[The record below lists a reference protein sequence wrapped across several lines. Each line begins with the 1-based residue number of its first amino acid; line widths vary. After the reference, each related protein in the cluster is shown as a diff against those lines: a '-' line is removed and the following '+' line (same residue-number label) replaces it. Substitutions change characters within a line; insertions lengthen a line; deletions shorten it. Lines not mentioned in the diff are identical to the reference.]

1 MPRTFSARPRPEMTL
16 EEFGELVE
24 QALATLPPA
33 IATAMENVAITV
45 AAWPSPEQRR
55 AARLGPG
62 EALYGLYEGIPLDQ
76 RTQGYSL
83 VPPDRITIFMYPM
96 VYHHRDPEAI
106 KAQVRRT
113 VLHEIGHHFGMDEEQ
128 LRELGY

>member
-1 MPRTFSARPRPEMTL
+1 MSRVVSAYLRPEMSL

-24 QALATLPPA
+24 QALTTLPPV
-33 IATAMENVAITV
+33 IAAAMENVVITV
-45 AAWPSPEQRR
+45 ATWPSPEQRR
-55 AARLGPG
+55 AARLAPG

-96 VYHHRDPEAI
+96 VYHYPDPEAI
-106 KAQVRRT
+106 KEQVRRT
-113 VLHEIGHHFGMDEEQ
+113 VLHEIGHHFGMDEQ
-128 LRELGY
+128 KLRDLGY